1 VNFDETKFN
10 KDIKQIKSLS
20 TKELAKKSKKI
31 RQDTSED
38 LEDSLIL
45 NKNLEYKIELNSIY
59 KQNLSKAEL
68 ILNQTNFMFAS
79 DSSNLLFSNET
90 NDNLFQ
96 VNQIV
101 TYGKFFFDSH
111 EIMCMLE

>member
-1 VNFDETKFN
+1 MNFDETKFN
-10 KDIKQIKSLS
+10 KDIKKIKSLS

-31 RQDTSED
+31 RQDTSQD

-59 KQNLSKAEL
+59 KQNLSNAEL
-68 ILNQTNFMFAS
+68 ILNQTIFIFEP
-79 DSSNLLFSNET
+79 DSRNLLFSNET

-101 TYGKFFFDSH
+101 TYGKFF
-111 EIMCMLE
+111 LTRTKL